1 MAVTHKWYGKAFLSV
16 FNKTVDVDTDVI
28 KGMIVGSGYTFD
40 QDAHQFKS
48 DVAGEVSGTGYTAAG
63 ATIGSV
69 TVSYT
74 GGTNV
79 FMFDGNDISWAN
91 STLNAGANIP
101 LGCVIYDSSPAS
113 DATRPLLCYV
123 DFGGGTP
130 TTNGTL
136 SVSFDALGIAKVTVS

>member
-1 MAVTHKWYGKAFLSV
+1 VTTHKWYGKAFEAV
-16 FNKTVDVDTDVI
+16 FNKEVDVDTDVI

-40 QDAHQFKS
+40 QDAHKYKS
-48 DVAGEVSGTGYTAAG
+48 SIAGEVTGTGYTAGG

-69 TVSYT
+69 SVSYT

-79 FMFDGNDISWAN
+79 FAFDGNDISWAN
-91 STLNAGANIP
+91 STLNSGANIP

-113 DATRPLLCYV
+113 DATRPVLCFI
-123 DFGGGTP
+123 DFEGQRP